1 MEAAKGAGRGGAL
14 LTTRIE
20 HAAVRD
26 AAEALEQAG
35 EAVRWNPLRG
45 GLVDVAAL
53 STMLTPDVAMVSVQW
68 ANNETGLVQPIKEIG
83 LLCRE
88 RGVLL
93 HVDAVQWAGK
103 ELIVG
108 ARAWCDMLSISAHK
122 FHGPKGVGVLWVR
135 KGVRIAPRLPG
146 TQELGRRAGTENV
159 PGIAG
164 AGAAARAAMEW
175 LGRKDE
181 RARLSMLRD
190 VFEVAVRRIVPD
202 AVVNIGG
209 PAAGSAE
216 RLWNTS
222 NIGFP
227 GLEAEALLMLMSEKG
242 LCVSAGAACSSGSL
256 EPSPVLLAM
265 GIEPRVAHGS
275 IRFSLSRETTEQEVR
290 DAAELTGSCVRALR
304 AEG

>member
-1 MEAAKGAGRGGAL
+1 MEAAKRAGRGGAL

-26 AAEALEQAG
+26 AAEALERAG
-35 EAVRWNPLRG
+35 EAVRWIPLRG

-68 ANNETGLVQPIKEIG
+68 ANNETGVVQPIKEIG

-146 TQELGRRAGTENV
+146 TQELGRRAERRTSRGSR
-159 PGIAG
+159 AR
-164 AGAAARAAMEW
+164 GAAARRW
-175 LGRKDE
+175 SGWD
-181 RARLSMLRD
+181 ARM
-190 VFEVAVRRIVPD
+190 
-202 AVVNIGG
+202 
-209 PAAGSAE
+209 SA
-216 RLWNTS
+216 R
-222 NIGFP
+222 G
-227 GLEAEALLMLMSEKG
+227 
-242 LCVSAGAACSSGSL
+242 
-256 EPSPVLLAM
+256 
-265 GIEPRVAHGS
+265 
-275 IRFSLSRETTEQEVR
+275 
-290 DAAELTGSCVRALR
+290 
-304 AEG
+304 